1 MKKVLKFLLFV
12 ILLAVAALA
21 GYFFIDTGEETHQP
35 LDLVTPDFVFA
46 IESDRPT
53 GDWQDLSKTE
63 VWQYLKGN
71 EFFAD
76 LTDMADYLD
85 SLLAAN
91 QQLVDLVRLGDMVV
105 SAHMIKGGKD
115 YDFAIMV
122 DLKGKGRKVSKLKP
136 VMIPLFESLD
146 YEVSTDEYFNYDV
159 YKLYDPNEKETLTL
173 AVVKNIMVA
182 SYTENLV
189 RDAIIQSEQSSVG
202 EIPQFSQVRNRA
214 DRDELYTLYFNY
226 DQVDEYMKIY
236 TSEMPEEL
244 MDINQI
250 LTFSALDLDMT
261 DEEIGLQGYVQQ
273 NDSFPSFLNV
283 YKDIGVGR
291 SHAPDVLPENT
302 ALYTSLGFDDFA
314 DFYQRFKAY
323 YEKSDPEGFK
333 TLNLTQTQME
343 KRLKIEFE
351 RDFFQWMTD
360 EIITAV
366 VPMDGQNKKYAY
378 YALLHFDD
386 PDLVEERLAHVMKR
400 IGKTM
405 VKFEEVDYQGFKI
418 RYLKLKGFFS
428 LFFKKMFS
436 KIETPYFTYIDDY
449 VVFSNDTTS
458 LIHMIDTYLDQ
469 KILRE
474 NPDFAEFQD
483 QFDNR
488 FSVFT
493 YIQTEEA
500 YQYLQQ
506 SLDYETRKDLA
517 RNREYM
523 LSFPQIGLEL
533 KPDGALYE
541 AIFKAEFV
549 HPETEPDS

>member
-1 MKKVLKFLLFV
+1 MLLLF
-12 ILLAVAALA
+12 A
-21 GYFFIDTGEETHQP
+21 GYFFIDTGEETHRP
-35 LDLVTPDFVFA
+35 LDLVTDDFVFA
-46 IESDRPT
+46 LESDRPT

-91 QQLVDLVRLGDMVV
+91 QQLVDMVKLGDMVV

-122 DLKGKGRKVSKLKP
+122 DLKGKGRKLSKLKP
-136 VMIPLFESLD
+136 VMVPLFESLE
-146 YEVSTDEYFNYDV
+146 YEVTTDEYFNYDV
-159 YKLYDPNEKETLTL
+159 YKLYDPTYKETLTL
-173 AVVKNIMVA
+173 AVVQNILVA
-182 SYTENLV
+182 SYTEDLV
-189 RDAIIQSEQSSVG
+189 RNAIIQSEQKSVR
-202 EIPQFSQVRNRA
+202 EIPAFDEVHQKA
-214 DRDELYTLYFNY
+214 DKDELYTLYFNY
-226 DQVDEYMKIY
+226 DRVDEYMGIY
-236 TSEMPEEL
+236 TSETPEEM
-244 MDINQI
+244 MDIHQI
-250 LTFSALDLDMT
+250 LTYSAMDLDIN
-261 DEEIGLQGYVQQ
+261 DEAIRMQGYVKQ

-283 YKDIGVGR
+283 YKDIGAGQ
-291 SHAPDVLPENT
+291 SHAEDVLPSNT
-302 ALYTSLGFDDFA
+302 ALYTSIGFDDFA
-314 DFYQRFKAY
+314 DFYTKFTDY
-323 YEKSDPEGFK
+323 YEKSDPDGFK
-333 TLNLTQTQME
+333 TLNLAQNQME

-366 VPMDGQNKKYAY
+366 VPVDANNNQYAY

-405 VKFEEVDYQGFKI
+405 VKFDELDYQGFKI

-458 LIHMIDTYLDQ
+458 LQHMIDTYLNQD
-469 KILRE
+469 ILRE
-474 NPDFAEFQD
+474 QEEYDNFTDH
-483 QFDNR
+483 FDNK

-500 YQYLQQ
+500 YQYLQS
-506 SLDYETRKDLA
+506 SLDYETKKDLA
-517 RNREYM
+517 KNNEYL

-533 KPDGALYE
+533 KPDGSLYE
-541 AIFKAEFV
+541 AIFHAEFV
-549 HPETEPDS
+549 EFGSEMRETELR